1 MTDVSCLETTKLS
14 LLRELFASA
23 THDASAAMCCWTNSL
38 ITLTL
43 DEVCEIP
50 LQNVCA
56 DLNLGDEPLTMVV
69 FNLDGGSGGAMILT
83 FTEESARRLA
93 SSLLETEVHG
103 GSHWSELERSALTET
118 GNILGCAYVNAITRL
133 IDHQVVPSPP
143 HFVVDFGASVLEQ
156 ALLGQVGA
164 TDTVLI
170 GRTRFQHKDAELNWW
185 LLFIPTTA
193 LRTVMERGLPMTP

>member
-1 MTDVSCLETTKLS
+1 MTDVSCLETANLS

-56 DLNLGDEPLTMVV
+56 DLNLGDDPLTMVV
-69 FNLDGGSGGAMILT
+69 FDLDGGTSGAMMLT

-93 SSLLETEVHG
+93 ASLLESEIGHG
-103 GSHWSELERSALTET
+103 PGWNELERSALTET
-118 GNILGCAYVNAITRL
+118 GNILGCAYVNALTRL
-133 IDHQVVPSPP
+133 IDRPLSPSPP
-143 HFVVDFGASVLEQ
+143 YFLQDYGMSVVEQ
-156 ALLGQVGA
+156 ALVAQA
-164 TDTVLI
+164 AARDSVLI
-170 GRTRFQHKDAELNWW
+170 CRTCFRQEGQELSWW
-185 LLFIPTTA
+185 LLFVPSIA
-193 LRTVMERGLPMTP
+193 LRTAMENALHWPG

>member
-1 MTDVSCLETTKLS
+1 MTDVSCLETANLS

-43 DEVCEIP
+43 DEVCEVP

-69 FNLDGGSGGAMILT
+69 FDLDGGSSGAMVLT
-83 FTEESARRLA
+83 FTEQSARRLA
-93 SSLLETEVHG
+93 GSLLEAEVG
-103 GSHWSELERSALTET
+103 QGPGWNELERSALTET

-133 IDHQVVPSPP
+133 IDHQVVPSVP
-143 HFVVDFGASVLEQ
+143 HFVVDFAASVLQQ
-156 ALLGQVGA
+156 ALLGQVHS

-170 GRTRFQHKDAELNWW
+170 GRTRFQHKDAELDWW
-185 LLFIPTTA
+185 LLFIPTSD
-193 LRTVMERGLPMTP
+193 LRTVMERGLPKAR